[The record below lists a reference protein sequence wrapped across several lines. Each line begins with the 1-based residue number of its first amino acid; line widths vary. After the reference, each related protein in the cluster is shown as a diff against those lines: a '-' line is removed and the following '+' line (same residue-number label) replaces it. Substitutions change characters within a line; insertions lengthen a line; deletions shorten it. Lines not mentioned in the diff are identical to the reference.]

1 MNKISSEYR
10 LLHTMIRVQ
19 NLDRSID
26 FYTRILGM
34 KVIRRKDYK
43 DGEFTNVFV
52 GYGEESE
59 DTVIELT
66 YNWDPKE
73 PYTHGTG
80 FGHIA
85 IGVFDIYDICKN
97 MEIEGVTI
105 TRSPGPMKHGATI
118 IAFLEDPDGY
128 KIELIE
134 LSEKIK

>member
-59 DTVIELT
+59 DTTEEGDET
-66 YNWDPKE
+66 TEDQKKE
-73 PYTHGTG
+73 ESASDDNKGS
-80 FGHIA
+80 
-85 IGVFDIYDICKN
+85 D
-97 MEIEGVTI
+97 EG
-105 TRSPGPMKHGATI
+105 
-118 IAFLEDPDGY
+118 
-128 KIELIE
+128 
-134 LSEKIK
+134 